1 MDLLD
6 IAFCSIRTYYAIIYS
21 IISYNEKVFSKGLR
35 IVDWRK
41 NLIKHYGRK
50 IIETCGVAR

>member
-6 IAFCSIRTYYAIIYS
+6 IAFCSIRTYYANIYS
-21 IISYNEKVFSKGLR
+21 IILYNDNVFSKGLR

>member
-6 IAFCSIRTYYAIIYS
+6 IAFYSIRTYYANIYS
-21 IISYNEKVFSKGLR
+21 IILYNENVFSKGLR

-50 IIETCGVAR
+50 IIETC